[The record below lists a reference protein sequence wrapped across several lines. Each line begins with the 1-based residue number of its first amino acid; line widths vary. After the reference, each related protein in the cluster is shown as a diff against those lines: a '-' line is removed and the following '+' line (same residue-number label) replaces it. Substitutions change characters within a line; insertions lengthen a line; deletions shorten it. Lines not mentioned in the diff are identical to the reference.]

1 MALIIV
7 NKAVIEQLISYL
19 RQISKADY
27 GQPLAIF
34 NGSSLGEHTRH
45 IIEFY
50 QCLIAQSANGEVSYD
65 LRERKSELQTDP
77 LAAKSALQI
86 IWSGLENL
94 KLDKDLV
101 LEVNPHTQDTAPQQL
116 ATNVAREL
124 HYVLDHTIHHMA
136 LIKIGVYTAIPNIQ
150 LPADF
155 GVAPSTIR
163 SRTSVAG

>member
-19 RQISKADY
+19 QQISKADY

-50 QCLIAQSANGEVSYD
+50 QCLIAQSRNGALNYD
-65 LRERKSELQTDP
+65 LRERKSELQVNP
-77 LAAKSALQI
+77 LAAEAALQI
-86 IWSGLENL
+86 ILSGLDQL
-94 KLDKDLV
+94 AQDKAL
-101 LEVNPHTQDTAPQQL
+101 LLSVNPTTEAGTVQQIK
-116 ATNVAREL
+116 TSISREL
-124 HYVLDHTIHHMA
+124 LYVLDHAIHHMA
-136 LIKIGVYTAIPNIQ
+136 LIKIGVQTNLPNLY
-150 LPADF
+150 LPANF

-163 SRTSVAG
+163 SRSSVVG

>member
-1 MALIIV
+1 MALLDA
-7 NKAVIEQLISYL
+7 NRTVIDRLIAFVQQMPQENY
-19 RQISKADY
+19 Q
-27 GQPLAIF
+27 QPLSIF

-50 QCLIAQSANGEVSYD
+50 QCLMVQSSNGFVSYD
-65 LRERKSELQTDP
+65 LRERKSELQLNP
-77 LAAKSALQI
+77 LAAKAALQV

-94 KLDKDLV
+94 QLDKNLV
-101 LEVNPHTQDTAPQQL
+101 LEVNPHTQDAAPQQMT
-116 ATNVAREL
+116 TNVAREL
-124 HYVLDHTIHHMA
+124 HYLLDHTIHHMA